1 MKLKTACMRKRRCWN
16 FSCAKNHV
24 RINFSRAGS
33 TPIAIFRPS
42 PAVGRIGS
50 LPVAPF
56 PSFLAVVIRP
66 IIEIQV
72 KKILSSFF
80 ILLVTFASAQAEVV
94 YVTDNLNLSL
104 RTEENNSSKVVKLI
118 PTGTPLTIIEENKS
132 TGFAHVRMNDGTEGY
147 MPIRN
152 TMKEPP
158 SRAQLEIVN
167 KNMAALQSENATLKA
182 ELATVKESI
191 TPGTTLEQSLAT
203 ERDQLNRELNELKKT
218 AASTIELKNQRD
230 ELQERVV
237 NVERELQ
244 QFKLENQALQD
255 TANQDW
261 FLYGGILA
269 LIGVVLGFI
278 LPKLSWRRSR
288 SSWDSY

>member
-1 MKLKTACMRKRRCWN
+1 
-16 FSCAKNHV
+16 
-24 RINFSRAGS
+24 
-33 TPIAIFRPS
+33 
-42 PAVGRIGS
+42 
-50 LPVAPF
+50 
-56 PSFLAVVIRP
+56 
-66 IIEIQV
+66 V

-104 RTEENNSSKVVKLI
+104 RSEENNSSKVVKQI

-132 TGFAHVRMNDGTEGY
+132 TGFVHVRMNDGTEGY

-158 SRAQLEIVN
+158 SRAQLESLN
-167 KNMAALQSENATLKA
+167 KNMAALQSENARLKA
-182 ELATVKESI
+182 ELSTVKESI

>member
-1 MKLKTACMRKRRCWN
+1 M
-16 FSCAKNHV
+16 
-24 RINFSRAGS
+24 
-33 TPIAIFRPS
+33 
-42 PAVGRIGS
+42 
-50 LPVAPF
+50 
-56 PSFLAVVIRP
+56 
-66 IIEIQV
+66 

-80 ILLVTFASAQAEVV
+80 ILLVTFGSAQAEVV

-104 RTEENNSSKVVKLI
+104 RSEENNNSKAIKLL
-118 PTGTPLTIIEENKS
+118 PTGTPLTVIEENKT
-132 TGFAHVRMNDGTEGY
+132 TGFLHVRMNDGTEGY
-147 MPIRN
+147 MPVRN
-152 TMKEPP
+152 TIKEPP
-158 SRAQLEIVN
+158 SRSQLDVAN
-167 KNMAALQSENATLKA
+167 KNLVSLQAENATLKA
-182 ELATVKESI
+182 ELATLKESI
-191 TPGTTLEQSLAT
+191 TPGTSLEQSLAK
-203 ERDQLNRELNELKKT
+203 ERDQLGRELSELKKT
-218 AASTIELKNQRD
+218 AASTVELKNQRD

-269 LIGVVLGFI
+269 LIGVILGFI

>member
-1 MKLKTACMRKRRCWN
+1 M
-16 FSCAKNHV
+16 
-24 RINFSRAGS
+24 
-33 TPIAIFRPS
+33 
-42 PAVGRIGS
+42 
-50 LPVAPF
+50 
-56 PSFLAVVIRP
+56 
-66 IIEIQV
+66 
-72 KKILSSFF
+72 KKILNSFF
-80 ILLVTFASAQAEVV
+80 ILLVTLGSAQAETV

-104 RTEENNSSKVVKLI
+104 RSEENNTSKVVKLL
-118 PTGTPLTIIEENKS
+118 PTGTPLTIIDENKS
-132 TGFAHVRMNDGTEGY
+132 TGFAHVRLNDGTEGY

-158 SRAQLEIVN
+158 SRSQLDVAN
-167 KNMAALQSENATLKA
+167 KNLAAIQSENATLKA
-182 ELATVKESI
+182 ELATIKESI
-191 TPGTTLEQSLAT
+191 TPGTSLEQSLAT
-203 ERDQLNRELNELKKT
+203 ERDQLGRELSELKKT
-218 AASTIELKNQRD
+218 AASTVELKNQRD

-269 LIGVVLGFI
+269 LIGVILGFI

>member
-1 MKLKTACMRKRRCWN
+1 M
-16 FSCAKNHV
+16 
-24 RINFSRAGS
+24 
-33 TPIAIFRPS
+33 
-42 PAVGRIGS
+42 
-50 LPVAPF
+50 
-56 PSFLAVVIRP
+56 
-66 IIEIQV
+66 

-104 RTEENNSSKVVKLI
+104 RSEENNNSKAVKLL
-118 PTGTPLTIIEENKS
+118 PTGTPLTVIEENKS
-132 TGFAHVRMNDGTEGY
+132 TGFLHVRMNDGTEGY
-147 MPIRN
+147 MPVRN
-152 TMKEPP
+152 TIKEPP
-158 SRAQLEIVN
+158 SRSQLDVAN
-167 KNMAALQSENATLKA
+167 KNLASLQAENAALKA
-182 ELATVKESI
+182 ELATLKESI
-191 TPGTTLEQSLAT
+191 TPETSLEQSLAK
-203 ERDQLNRELNELKKT
+203 ERDQLSRELSELKKT
-218 AASTIELKNQRD
+218 AASTVELKNQRD

-269 LIGVVLGFI
+269 LIGVILGFI

>member
-1 MKLKTACMRKRRCWN
+1 M
-16 FSCAKNHV
+16 
-24 RINFSRAGS
+24 
-33 TPIAIFRPS
+33 
-42 PAVGRIGS
+42 
-50 LPVAPF
+50 
-56 PSFLAVVIRP
+56 
-66 IIEIQV
+66 

-80 ILLVTFASAQAEVV
+80 ILLVTVSSAKAETV

-104 RTEENNSSKVVKLI
+104 RSEENNSSKVVKLL
-118 PTGTPLTIIEENKS
+118 PTGTPLTVIEENKS
-132 TGFAHVRMNDGTEGY
+132 TGFSHVRLHDGTEGY

-158 SRAQLEIVN
+158 SRAQLDSAN
-167 KNMAALQSENATLKA
+167 KNLAALQAENATLKS
-182 ELATVKESI
+182 ELATVKDSI
-191 TPGTTLEQSLAT
+191 TPGTSLEQSLAS
-203 ERDQLNRELNELKKT
+203 ERDQLSRELSELKKT

-261 FLYGGILA
+261 FLYGGILS
-269 LIGVVLGFI
+269 LIGVILGFI